1 VRDDRA
7 TAIINGVREAGGRV
21 TAPRRLV
28 IETMVA
34 LPDHHLTAADIVTA
48 VREEEP
54 EFYTSTVYRTL
65 DLLVDLAVVERVH
78 LGSGAAV
85 YHLPDRPHRHL
96 LCERCG
102 EVTEAEPDLLDDL
115 AERIH
120 ASHSFSLHPSAS
132 TLVGLC
138 AQCQRSTTTRS

>member
-1 VRDDRA
+1 MRHDRA

-34 LPDHHLTAADIVTA
+34 LPDHHLSAAEIVTA
-48 VREEEP
+48 VREQEP
-54 EFYTSTVYRTL
+54 EFYASTVYRTL
-65 DLLVDLAVVERVH
+65 ELLVELAVVERVH
-78 LGSGAAV
+78 LGAGAAV
-85 YHLPDRPHRHL
+85 YHLPERAHHHL

-120 ASHSFSLHPSAS
+120 ASHGFALRPSAS
-132 TLVGLC
+132 TLVGVC
-138 AQCQRSTTTRS
+138 AGCRHD